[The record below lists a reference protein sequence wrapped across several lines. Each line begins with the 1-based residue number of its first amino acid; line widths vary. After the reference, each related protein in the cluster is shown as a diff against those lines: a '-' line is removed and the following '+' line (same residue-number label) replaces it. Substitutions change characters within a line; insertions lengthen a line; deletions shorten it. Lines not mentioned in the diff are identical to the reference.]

1 MPARHLL
8 ILLDGDTTSTDG
20 IPRGPMGQRIKALG
34 KSLTGFKF
42 KIKIMTNLPKLDP
55 KYFNGQEDL
64 RMLHDFCHAIAEGKV
79 DDEFIRKYKKK
90 KPFKGNGARWRTLF
104 INAYNDFTRNPRP
117 SKNWIIFI
125 TFLSQA
131 YVPAVFDV
139 VLKPHAK
146 FAATNYYNYY
156 RRTYIALKPF
166 PGYFEK
172 IEKYFVINGYNSHP
186 EQVTLSAFLSGDI
199 ELATRAF
206 EIIEAAI
213 EHNKNRT
220 DIRKYYP
227 PSADKLNPEAENV
240 LDLLHWDKLEK
251 DYITV
256 SPLLYPRF
264 SLERLRRVLNG
275 EELDIG
281 NFLNHR

>member
-20 IPRGPMGQRIKALG
+20 IPRGPMGQRIKALRQ
-34 KSLTGFKF
+34 SLTGFKF

-104 INAYNDFTRNPRP
+104 INAFNDFTRNPRP

-146 FAATNYYNYY
+146 FAATHFYNYY
-156 RRTYIALKPF
+156 RRSYLALKPF
-166 PGYFEK
+166 PGVFDK

-264 SLERLRRVLNG
+264 SLERLRRVLDG
-275 EELDIG
+275 EKLDIG